1 MNTFC
6 GYRTRL
12 LPQARA
18 ERFYRCQQ
26 ANPLFTD
33 VALEVSATSKNL
45 YCRHY
50 VRYRPANPAVAER
63 LRKAER
69 STREKRAEEQAGN
82 YVFWADPD
90 CYGLILCLN
99 LGSQEVYEVTSGSCN
114 CGDFHYRGSRENPP
128 VQCKH
133 QLILCAQL
141 ETARAAELSAAR
153 RTEDI
158 DLPGSVLFSLSPIE
172 PKAIDAIHPTVAKAR
187 RTMSEDFPPTSRYSR
202 SRVGFPAPQS
212 LSR

>member
-82 YVFWADPD
+82 YLFWADPD
-90 CYGLILCLN
+90 CFGLFLCLN
-99 LGSQEVYEVTSGSCN
+99 LGSQEVYEVTIGSCN

-141 ETARAAELSAAR
+141 EAGRAEEKSAA
-153 RTEDI
+153 TPDEGI
-158 DLPGSVLFSLSPIE
+158 DLPGSFPFSLPPVDPEAVATSHP
-172 PKAIDAIHPTVAKAR
+172 AIAKAR
-187 RTMSEDFPPTSRYSR
+187 QMMGEDFP
-202 SRVGFPAPQS
+202 AD
-212 LSR
+212 